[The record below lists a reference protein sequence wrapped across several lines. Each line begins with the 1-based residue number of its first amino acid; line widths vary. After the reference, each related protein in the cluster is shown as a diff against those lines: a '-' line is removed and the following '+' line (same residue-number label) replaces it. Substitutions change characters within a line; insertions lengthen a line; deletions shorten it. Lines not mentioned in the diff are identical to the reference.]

1 MPSPPR
7 TSVASRLA
15 RLGALLA
22 EVRDVVEE
30 RVHGPEAPAWAER
43 RGWTEALLGLDDATL
58 ERAEHGE
65 IARVVAE
72 TPALPPSLRELAE
85 RVRADAALPRH
96 AAALDP
102 RPLVR
107 ASDRKR
113 RQVAALAA
121 LARSSA
127 PSARRVVDLGA
138 GHGHLTR
145 ELAEALDLPAVGVE
159 LRPHVVATARAL
171 TRSEQVTFVARDA
184 LAAPVEPRAGDLLV
198 GLHACG
204 ALGDALVRAA
214 AESGAGVLL
223 LSCCPQKIAGEVR
236 EPLSTLGREL
246 GLALARPTLG
256 LANLATLAEGG
267 VDSRGVTE
275 RRRVR
280 RALWLLLREA
290 GAEVRPGDEVSG
302 IHRRQL
308 RRRSRSWPSAP
319 SRCEGCRRPPRAPSR
334 TPRAARS
341 ASKRARGG
349 SPSPA
354 PCWAVRSSS
363 RSSSIARR
371 ASPST
376 AASPRCSRRSIA
388 RPARATSRSCALPAM
403 ARRAPVRS

>member
-308 RRRSRSWPSAP
+308 RRPLAELAERAFALRGLPAPSARAIEDA
-319 SRCEGCRRPPRAPSR
+319 SRRAVREQARARRLALPRAMLGRPLELALVLD
-334 TPRAARS
+334 RAACL
-341 ASKRARGG
+341 AEHGG
-349 SPSPA
+349 EPEVLEA
-354 PCWAVRSSS
+354 FDR
-363 RSSSIARR
+363 
-371 ASPST
+371 
-376 AASPRCSRRSIA
+376 AASPRNVAIV
-388 RPARATSRSCALPAM
+388 RPARDGAP
-403 ARRAPVRS
+403 RAGA

>member
-1 MPSPPR
+1 MATSPQ
-7 TSVASRLA
+7 TSVATRLA
-15 RLGALLA
+15 RLGALIA
-22 EVRDVVEE
+22 EVRDVVEV

-43 RGWTEALLGLDDATL
+43 RGWAEALLGLDDATL

-65 IARVVAE
+65 IARVLAE
-72 TPALPPSLRELAE
+72 ARGLPASLRALAA
-85 RVRADAALPRH
+85 RVREETALPRH
-96 AAALDP
+96 AAAVAP

-107 ASDRKR
+107 ASERKR
-113 RQVAALAA
+113 LQVAALAA
-121 LARSSA
+121 LARAVA
-127 PSARRVVDLGA
+127 PSARRVIDLGA

-171 TRSEQVTFVARDA
+171 TRSPSVTFVARDA
-184 LAAPVEPRAGDLLV
+184 LAAPVEPREGDLLV

-223 LSCCPQKIAGEVR
+223 LSCCPQKISSAAR
-236 EPLSTLGREL
+236 EPLSALGREL
-246 GLALARPTLG
+246 GLVLARPTLG

-290 GAEVRPGDEVSG
+290 GVDVPPGDEVSR

-308 RRRSRSWPSAP
+308 RRPLAELAERAFALRALPAPSA
-319 SRCEGCRRPPRAPSR
+319 RAVDG
-334 TPRAARS
+334 
-341 ASKRARGG
+341 AS
-349 SPSPA
+349 
-354 PCWAVRSSS
+354 
-363 RSSSIARR
+363 RR
-371 ASPST
+371 ASIEQARARRLALPRAMLARPLELALVLDRAACLAEHGAEPEVLEAFER
-376 AASPRCSRRSIA
+376 AASPRNVAIA
-388 RPARATSRSCALPAM
+388 R
-403 ARRAPVRS
+403 APSGG